1 MTPTKEQFAR
11 AAAAIEALIGSLPA
25 DKWDAPTPCDKWTV
39 REVVNHLVGG
49 NLVIAA
55 RFRGDQVPELNGDHL
70 GAAEPTAAFR
80 ESATK
85 LLATFDIPDIFLR
98 EYRTAAAG
106 AMTGEM
112 LMHMRIAD
120 HMVHGW
126 DLATA
131 TGNPL
136 DLPEDLV
143 EQALAFST
151 SQMANAPRD
160 GSVFAEVQPVSD
172 NAPAI
177 DRLVAF
183 TGRTISP
190 A

>member
-1 MTPTKEQFAR
+1 MTPSKEQFAR
-11 AAAAIEALIGSLPA
+11 AAAAIETLMGAIPA

-39 REVVNHLVGG
+39 RDVVNHLVGG

-55 RFRGDQVPELNGDHL
+55 RFAGDQVPALDADHL

-80 ESATK
+80 DSAAK
-85 LLATFDIPDIFLR
+85 LLAALDDPAVFDRD
-98 EYRTAAAG
+98 YRTATAG

-131 TGNPL
+131 TGTPL
-136 DLPEDLV
+136 DLPADLV
-143 EQALAFST
+143 EQSLAFAT
-151 SQMANAPRD
+151 SRMTHVPRD
-160 GSVFAEVQPVSD
+160 GSVFGELQPAPD
-172 NAPAI
+172 TAPAI
-177 DRLVAF
+177 VRLAAF

>member
-1 MTPTKEQFAR
+1 MAPTKEQFIR
-11 AAAAIEALIGSLPA
+11 AATAIEALIGSVSPNQ
-25 DKWDAPTPCDKWTV
+25 WGAPTPCDKWTV

-55 RFRGDQVPELNGDHL
+55 RFCGDQVPELNADHL
-70 GAAEPTAAFR
+70 GSAEPTAAFR
-80 ESATK
+80 ESAAK
-85 LLATFDIPDIFLR
+85 LLVTLDLPDIFIR
-98 EYRTAAAG
+98 EYRTASAG
-106 AMTGEM
+106 AMTGET

-131 TGNPL
+131 TGNRL

-143 EQALAFST
+143 EQSLAFAT
-151 SQMANAPRD
+151 SRMTGVPRD
-160 GSVFAEVQPVSD
+160 GSVFAEIQAVPD
-172 NAPAI
+172 DAPAI

>member
-1 MTPTKEQFAR
+1 
-11 AAAAIEALIGSLPA
+11 
-25 DKWDAPTPCDKWTV
+25 V
-39 REVVNHLVGG
+39 
-49 NLVIAA
+49 
-55 RFRGDQVPELNGDHL
+55 
-70 GAAEPTAAFR
+70 AFR
-80 ESATK
+80 ESAAK
-85 LLATFDIPDIFLR
+85 LLATLDLPDIFIR
-98 EYRTAAAG
+98 EYRTATAG
-106 AMTGEM
+106 AMTGET
-112 LMHMRIAD
+112 LMQMRIAD

-143 EQALAFST
+143 EQALAFAT
-151 SQMANAPRD
+151 SRLANVPRD
-160 GSVFAEVQPVSD
+160 GSVFAEVQPVPE
-172 NAPAI
+172 NAPLI